1 MERSKRTESVGRTV
15 LWVMA
20 GLFLVGT
27 VSVFA
32 AGDDFFS
39 RQDIDVT
46 GQVLGCRVG
55 DCNGDG
61 KSDVILIVDE
71 NNGQRVA
78 KVYLQRE
85 GDRFPPTAG
94 QTLPLS
100 ASTNLVQ
107 MADLDGDGR
116 AEVVTVDRQGLWIYR
131 SDGQQLLPSTQPAAA
146 AATIFAGGI
155 ERSILPQE
163 FIRVVGGRP
172 LALVPTA
179 EGFSVWEYRQGK
191 FQALG
196 QIGVNHMVFQ
206 DERPAKQFGNQA
218 GGFGMSLPEV
228 SAGDANGD
236 QRDDLYL
243 LWPDRL
249 AIFLQNGSGGFDN
262 PPKTFLRFQKTEGDF
277 CQAQLADFDRDGRQD
292 LICSRSLGGVSGAHT
307 EIDFYPADRLLQGNA
322 EGSQH
327 VTLTDACGNLLVDNL
342 DRTGGLELIVPAI
355 ELGIMSTVKTMITGK
370 TDFHLLVYPIDNLG
384 RPAKEPAVRRKLS
397 CRPSFDQANPT
408 ASIRVELSGDYDGDG
423 LPDVAFADG
432 DGQLSFYRG
441 VPGEYIQTKAS
452 LVLDMPDPD
461 RLQVA
466 SLNGDGRSDLVVI
479 HRANAGSCR
488 VTLLVTAR
496 IS

>member
-1 MERSKRTESVGRTV
+1 MKRSKRIASVYCAA
-15 LWVMA
+15 A
-20 GLFLVGT
+20 GLAAMVLLAGV
-27 VSVFA
+27 VSVQA

-39 RQDIDVT
+39 RQDIDLT

-61 KSDVILIVDE
+61 LPDILLIVDDGA
-71 NNGQRVA
+71 GQRA
-78 KVYLQRE
+78 ARVYLQRE
-85 GDRFPPTAG
+85 AGRFPPTPG

-107 MADLDGDGR
+107 VIDFDGDGR
-116 AEVVTVDRQGLWIYR
+116 AEVAAVDRQGVWVYR
-131 SDGQQLLPSTQPAAA
+131 DDGQQLLPASQPAAA
-146 AATIFAGGI
+146 MATVFAGGI
-155 ERSILPQE
+155 EGGILPQE

-172 LALVPTA
+172 VAVIPVA
-179 EGFSVWEYRQGK
+179 DGFSLWEYRQGK
-191 FQALG
+191 FQPLG

-206 DERPAKQFGNQA
+206 DERPVKQFGNRA
-218 GGFGMSLPEV
+218 GGFAMSLPEITV
-228 SAGDANGD
+228 SDANGD
-236 QRDDLYL
+236 RRDDLYL

-249 AIFLQNGSGGFDN
+249 AIFLQNAAGGFDN
-262 PPKTFLRFQKTEGDF
+262 PPKTCLRFQTTGGDF

-307 EIDFYPADRLLQGNA
+307 EIDFYTADRLAQGNL
-322 EGSQH
+322 ESSQH

-384 RPAKEPAVRRKLS
+384 RPAKEPSVRRKLS

-432 DGQLSFYRG
+432 NGQLLFYRG
-441 VPGEYIQTKAS
+441 AADEYIQTKAS

-461 RLQVA
+461 QLQVA
-466 SLNGDGRSDLVVI
+466 SLNGDGRSDLIVI
-479 HRANAGSCR
+479 HRANAGGCR